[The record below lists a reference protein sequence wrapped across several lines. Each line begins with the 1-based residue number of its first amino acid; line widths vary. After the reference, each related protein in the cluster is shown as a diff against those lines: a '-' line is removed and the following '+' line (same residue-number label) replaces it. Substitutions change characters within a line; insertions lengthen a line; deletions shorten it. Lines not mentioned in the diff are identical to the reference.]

1 MIIFK
6 RQYIVVMIE
15 VYFTLLNFVAYT
27 QANNNLLS
35 VNREKRS
42 GSKSIF
48 KDQIFKRIEVLK
60 CTITMSTIK
69 STSKLKYEHKCIYF
83 LIPQSKIKKCQ
94 LIFKWIL
101 ILTAFSIN
109 RTKVECAG
117 LCLAMKNCNSF
128 YWQEAYTSCQILA
141 KGDLCM
147 LNMDSVV
154 IYTKIDDLPPSCPS
168 TLLSKIPFWMT

>member
-1 MIIFK
+1 
-6 RQYIVVMIE
+6 MIE

-94 LIFKWIL
+94 LIFK
-101 ILTAFSIN
+101 
-109 RTKVECAG
+109 
-117 LCLAMKNCNSF
+117 
-128 YWQEAYTSCQILA
+128 
-141 KGDLCM
+141 
-147 LNMDSVV
+147 
-154 IYTKIDDLPPSCPS
+154 
-168 TLLSKIPFWMT
+168 